1 MTLNSNIWKLYAIK
15 ASKWM
20 MLFMPI
26 IWLFYEANGL
36 TIRDLFVIQSI
47 YSVTIVLIEIP
58 SGYIADVFGRKN
70 SMVVG
75 TFFSF
80 LGVLTYTLSF
90 GFDGFLVAA
99 LCLGVGQSFISGS
112 DTALMY
118 DSLAE
123 LNRSEDFIKLE
134 GRTISMGNL
143 AEATAFVIG
152 GFLAQ
157 ISLRTPFYYQV
168 GIALVGF
175 IIALLL
181 VEPKIARL
189 KDGAIKPWK
198 NIKRIIRYAMMEKSI
213 LRAYIFYSAIIG
225 VATLTMAW
233 FAQPYFKTL
242 EIGVVYFGLIGAGLN
257 LAVAIPSFYAHE
269 IEKKINTRVL
279 FSLILFFI
287 VGGYFTI
294 AYLDNLWGLAILTLF
309 YITRG
314 VATPVLRDYMN
325 RHTPSEM
332 RATVMSIRSFV
343 IRIFFAS
350 TSPMLGYV
358 ADIYSLQN
366 ALYLSGALFFVFGLV
381 ILIFV
386 ISESKEQSINLPT
399 ETLI

>member
-189 KDGAIKPWK
+189 EDGAIKPWK

-257 LAVAIPSFYAHE
+257 LAVAIPSFLC
-269 IEKKINTRVL
+269 TR
-279 FSLILFFI
+279 
-287 VGGYFTI
+287 
-294 AYLDNLWGLAILTLF
+294 D
-309 YITRG
+309 R
-314 VATPVLRDYMN
+314 
-325 RHTPSEM
+325 
-332 RATVMSIRSFV
+332 
-343 IRIFFAS
+343 
-350 TSPMLGYV
+350 
-358 ADIYSLQN
+358 
-366 ALYLSGALFFVFGLV
+366 
-381 ILIFV
+381 
-386 ISESKEQSINLPT
+386 KEN
-399 ETLI
+399 

>member
-1 MTLNSNIWKLYAIK
+1 MTLSSNIWKLYAIK

-80 LGVLTYTLSF
+80 LGILTYTLSF
-90 GFDGFLVAA
+90 GFDGFLLAF
-99 LCLGVGQSFISGS
+99 LCLGIGQSFVSGS
-112 DTALMY
+112 DTAIMY

-134 GRTISMGNL
+134 GRTISMGNF

-181 VEPKIARL
+181 VEPKITRL
-189 KDGAIKPWK
+189 EDGAIKPWK
-198 NIKRIIRYAMMEKSI
+198 NIKRIIRYALVEKSI
-213 LRAYIFYSAIIG
+213 LRAYIFYSAIVG

-233 FAQPYFKTL
+233 FAQPYLKTL
-242 EIGVVYFGLIGAGLN
+242 NIGIVYFGIIGAGLN
-257 LAVAIPSFYAHE
+257 LAVAITSFYAHE
-269 IEKKINTRVL
+269 IERKINTRIL
-279 FSLILFFI
+279 FSLILLFI
-287 VGGYFTI
+287 VSGYFTI
-294 AYLDNLWGLAILTLF
+294 AYLNNLWGLSILILF
-309 YITRG
+309 YMTRG
-314 VATPVLRDYMN
+314 VATPLLRDYMN

-358 ADIYSLQN
+358 ADVYSLQN
-366 ALYLSGALFFVFGLV
+366 ALYLSGALFFVFGLL
-381 ILIFV
+381 ILIYL
-386 ISESKEQSINLPT
+386 ISESNAQSIDPPT
-399 ETLI
+399 ATQV

>member
-1 MTLNSNIWKLYAIK
+1 
-15 ASKWM
+15 
-20 MLFMPI
+20 MPI

-279 FSLILFFI
+279 FSLILVFI

>member
-47 YSVTIVLIEIP
+47 YSVTIVLIEIH

-143 AEATAFVIG
+143 A
-152 GFLAQ
+152 
-157 ISLRTPFYYQV
+157 
-168 GIALVGF
+168 
-175 IIALLL
+175 
-181 VEPKIARL
+181 
-189 KDGAIKPWK
+189 
-198 NIKRIIRYAMMEKSI
+198 
-213 LRAYIFYSAIIG
+213 
-225 VATLTMAW
+225 
-233 FAQPYFKTL
+233 
-242 EIGVVYFGLIGAGLN
+242 
-257 LAVAIPSFYAHE
+257 
-269 IEKKINTRVL
+269 
-279 FSLILFFI
+279 
-287 VGGYFTI
+287 
-294 AYLDNLWGLAILTLF
+294 
-309 YITRG
+309 
-314 VATPVLRDYMN
+314 
-325 RHTPSEM
+325 
-332 RATVMSIRSFV
+332 
-343 IRIFFAS
+343 
-350 TSPMLGYV
+350 
-358 ADIYSLQN
+358 
-366 ALYLSGALFFVFGLV
+366 
-381 ILIFV
+381 
-386 ISESKEQSINLPT
+386 
-399 ETLI
+399 